1 MNRTFSLISFLAV
14 GIAAQSAFAADLV
27 VIDSNVSGLPIG
39 STAPE
44 AQSVVLSAGQSLTL
58 IGADGSTLV
67 VAGPYSGP
75 LGRGAAQAPGALSR
89 LAKSRESSTH
99 VVGAIRA
106 PSWDQ

>member
-1 MNRTFSLISFLAV
+1 MNRTFTAISLF
-14 GIAAQSAFAADLV
+14 AAACAASTVFAADLV
-27 VIDSNVSGLPIG
+27 VIDSNVATLPIG

-44 AQSVVLSAGQSLTL
+44 AQAVVLSSGQSLTL

-75 LGRGAAQAPGALSR
+75 LGLGASAAPGALSR

>member
-1 MNRTFSLISFLAV
+1 M
-14 GIAAQSAFAADLV
+14 AADMV
-27 VIDSNVSGLPIG
+27 IIDSNVAALPIG

-44 AQSVVLSAGQSLTL
+44 AKSVALSAGQSVTL
-58 IGADGSTLV
+58 IAPDGSTLV

-75 LGRGAAQAPGALSR
+75 LGRGAADAPGALSR
-89 LAKSRESSTH
+89 LSKSRESSTH